1 MRYYK
6 PISFALMF
14 LILAVLALLLAV
26 SIPAASAQNDDYSYS
41 YIKEAVKEYLDKE
54 KGPKSICPKTLMKD
68 NCMTCHIK
76 DWRTK
81 EVRWDA
87 DLEYPYGLKFYRVGK
102 EAPSLAYYQLTTV
115 SSDAFKGVIDYLNL
129 HNIHHLIVDVQ
140 CWGGGAMEMWRM
152 VGHMRQWKA
161 EGNLIETQVNGAAIS
176 AGFVIF
182 TSGTKGHRLV
192 NPSAE
197 LMWHEAQMLEWPEIT
212 TPTDTEKKAA
222 IYRHFQD
229 NCHIYLSTVCNLTK
243 EEIDKKV
250 RDLEWWMN
258 GRDALKYGFAD
269 GLVGK

>member
-1 MRYYK
+1 MRQR
-6 PISFALMF
+6 ITAFGLACAFLVCCVLMVGVMAAL
-14 LILAVLALLLAV
+14 
-26 SIPAASAQNDDYSYS
+26 AQQEYDYSQS
-41 YIKEAVKEYLDKE
+41 NIEAIIKEYLDKKKE
-54 KGPKSICPKTLMKD
+54 SVCPYTLMQD

-76 DWRTK
+76 DWRLK
-81 EVRWDA
+81 EVKWDA
-87 DLEYPYGLKFYRVGK
+87 VLDYPSGLKFYK
-102 EAPSLAYYQLTTV
+102 IESEAPSLAYYQLNKV
-115 SSDAFKGVIDYLNL
+115 NSNAFKTVLDYLDV
-129 HNIHHLIVDVQ
+129 HNIHYLIVDVQ
-140 CWGGGAMEMWRM
+140 SWGGGAMEMWRI
-152 VGHMRQWKA
+152 VGHIIQWKA
-161 EGNLIETQVNGAAIS
+161 EGNIIETQVNGAAIS

-182 TSGTKGHRLV
+182 ASGSKGHRLV

-229 NCHIYLSTVCNLTK
+229 NCHIYLATVCNLTK

-269 GLVGK
+269 GLVGE